1 MTDDSRDDST
11 LRMEVS
17 ALQEENERLRERVA
31 ALQRALAE
39 RDAAAAAPGGAREDV
54 TYRALFEQLPVALTV
69 YSAAGEVVAVNPSRR
84 KLGAAD
90 GPSPLG
96 AADPARAAA
105 FERAARDRE
114 VSALPVAPLAEA
126 GAPGDEIWVGRT
138 YVPLPP
144 GAGGPSRVLEVL
156 LDATAQHRAEEA
168 LRETTALHEA
178 VLDNSTLTAY
188 AKDTDGRY
196 VLANSRARAVVGL
209 TWKELRGKT
218 DHDILP
224 KEIADSYMA
233 SDREVMATG
242 ATVEREDSIPLADG
256 SHYFVTTKFPLRD
269 AAGKLRGTCSISTD
283 ITTYRRAEEENR
295 RLQEEVIRVQ
305 DETLRALSTPLLPI
319 GKGVVVMPLIGHI
332 DRGRAQRVLEA
343 LLDGIVAHGAG
354 SVILDVTGV
363 PVVDE
368 EVASSLVKT
377 ALAAK
382 LLGASVI
389 LTGVQPA
396 MARTLVTLGADL
408 TGVVN
413 EGTLE
418 SGIARALRR

>member
-1 MTDDSRDDST
+1 MSEDSRDDSA

-39 RDAAAAAPGGAREDV
+39 RNAAAAAPGGAREDV

-69 YSAAGEVVAVNPSRR
+69 YSEAGEVVAVNPWRR

-90 GPSPLG
+90 PT
-96 AADPARAAA
+96 RAAA

-126 GAPGDEIWVGRT
+126 GASGEEIWVGRT

-144 GAGGPSRVLEVL
+144 GAGGPSYVLEVL

-188 AKDTDGRY
+188 AKDTAGRY
-196 VLANSRARAVVGL
+196 LLANSRARALVGL
-209 TWKELRGKT
+209 TWEQLRGKT
-218 DHDILP
+218 DYDILP
-224 KEIADSYMA
+224 KELADSYVA
-233 SDREVMATG
+233 SDREVMAAGT
-242 ATVEREDSIPLADG
+242 TLEREDLYPLADG
-256 SHYFVTTKFPLRD
+256 NHYFVTTKFPLRD
-269 AAGKLRGTCSISTD
+269 AAGEVRGACSISTD

-305 DETLRALSTPLLPI
+305 EETLRALSTPLLPI

-332 DRGRAQRVLEA
+332 DRGRAQCVLEA
-343 LLDGIVAHGAG
+343 LLDGIVAHRAG

-363 PVVDE
+363 PVVDA
-368 EVASSLVKT
+368 EVASSLVRT

-396 MARTLVTLGADL
+396 MAQTLVTLGADL
-408 TGVVN
+408 TGVVS